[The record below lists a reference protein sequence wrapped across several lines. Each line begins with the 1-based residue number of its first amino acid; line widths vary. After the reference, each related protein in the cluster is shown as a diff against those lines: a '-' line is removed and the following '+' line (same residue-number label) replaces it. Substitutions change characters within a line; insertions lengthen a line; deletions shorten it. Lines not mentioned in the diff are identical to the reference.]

1 MHITFGKLFVL
12 VNYEDSLSHFS
23 SALVMKGSA
32 KIIIFS
38 HFCGTYPVT
47 LISHSN
53 LQPKKTVK
61 VATHG
66 YWTKKKR
73 KVDAQVQLAE
83 ILLFWFFFF
92 FFKWLK
98 LKVSYYNNGVILT
111 SASSILLALTTLN
124 LITFLPKL
132 KLEFV
137 K

>member
-61 VATHG
+61 VVVTPHE
-66 YWTKKKR
+66 YWTKKKQE
-73 KVDAQVQLAE
+73 KWTHGFG
-83 ILLFWFFFF
+83 LLRFCFSDF
-92 FFKWLK
+92 
-98 LKVSYYNNGVILT
+98 
-111 SASSILLALTTLN
+111 SSSS
-124 LITFLPKL
+124 K
-132 KLEFV
+132 
-137 K
+137 